1 MPHDHNPFLYFLY
14 LSRPDLCALL
24 MPQGGELKLEVL
36 MELILGGVIAGALLI
51 YLAYALLHPEK
62 F

>member
-1 MPHDHNPFLYFLY
+1 MNLESIVGLVA
-14 LSRPDLCALL
+14 SAL
-24 MPQGGELKLEVL
+24 
-36 MELILGGVIAGALLI
+36 LLI

>member
-1 MPHDHNPFLYFLY
+1 MNW
-14 LSRPDLCALL
+14 
-24 MPQGGELKLEVL
+24 GEAA
-36 MELILGGVIAGALLI
+36 AGLVGLALLI